1 MSDLK
6 TVQTPESVGEQ
17 VFDNSNAKQVPL
29 RDVLTSN
36 QVTEV
41 EARKKQPQAVL
52 TAINGRPT
60 GFKTLDTRVDPS
72 TKASLDDDGHLVM
85 VAPVAGGQF

>member
-41 EARKKQPQAVL
+41 EA
-52 TAINGRPT
+52 
-60 GFKTLDTRVDPS
+60 
-72 TKASLDDDGHLVM
+72 
-85 VAPVAGGQF
+85 